1 MSNRRVAVFPGTFDP
16 FTIGHESIVIRA
28 LSIFD
33 EIIIAIGSNAQ
44 KESFFTLENRMKMIS
59 FVFRNEKR
67 IKVQS
72 YEGLTVDFCREVNA
86 GFMLRGIR
94 TAADFEYERAVSQM
108 NKLMAPEIESIMLL
122 TTPEHT
128 PVNSTIVR
136 DIIRHDGDAG
146 RFLPKGVMWKDYR

>member
-108 NKLMAPEIESIMLL
+108 NKLMEPGIESIMLL